1 MSGLPDVQNEM
12 PRIPLSLDEVGI
24 TGLIKRVRIAKG
36 KSEVF
41 LTPKISAFIN
51 LPRKQRGVHLSRSS
65 EAIESIVDDV
75 TYSPVESV
83 EELCRKILM
92 RLLEKHEYADRARV
106 LLEGPAVFDV
116 RASESEV
123 KRQKAYMLHVE
134 GVATRKKEKIGV
146 RVFLGVD
153 VEGMTACPCAQELI
167 RDYAESV
174 IRRRAEEFSL
184 STETIR
190 KILDLVPLASHSQR
204 CKGTLIVE
212 VKDSSIDIYEL
223 AKVVEDSMS
232 GVIQDVLKRPD
243 EASLV
248 RLAHLNPLFV
258 EDVARLIIMN
268 ALTRLRQLSDDAIIE
283 VRVESIESVHPHN
296 VVAYRRA
303 RVGELKK
310 EFQAGC
316 DA

>member
-1 MSGLPDVQNEM
+1 MSELPDVQNEK
-12 PRIPLSLDEVGI
+12 PRIPLSLDEVGV
-24 TGLIKRVRIAKG
+24 TELIKRVRIAKG
-36 KSEVF
+36 RSEF
-41 LTPKISAFIN
+41 YLTPKISAFIN
-51 LPRKQRGVHLSRSS
+51 LPRRQRGVHLSRSS
-65 EAIESIVDDV
+65 ETIESIVEDV

-83 EELCRKILM
+83 EELCRKMLV

-106 LLEGPAVFDV
+106 LLEGPLVLDV

-134 GVATRKKEKIGV
+134 GVATRKERKIDV

-153 VEGMTACPCAQELI
+153 VEGMTACPCAQELV

-184 STETIR
+184 SEETIR

-204 CKGTLIVE
+204 CKGTLTVE
-212 VKDSSIDIYEL
+212 VKDGSIDVYEL
-223 AKVVEDSMS
+223 VKVVEDSMS
-232 GVIQDVLKRPD
+232 GTIHDVLKRPD

-258 EDVARLIIMN
+258 EDVARLIMVN
-268 ALTRLRQLSDDAIIE
+268 ALTRLRQLSDDDVIE

-296 VVAYRRA
+296 AVAYRRA

-310 EFQAGC
+310 ELQAGC